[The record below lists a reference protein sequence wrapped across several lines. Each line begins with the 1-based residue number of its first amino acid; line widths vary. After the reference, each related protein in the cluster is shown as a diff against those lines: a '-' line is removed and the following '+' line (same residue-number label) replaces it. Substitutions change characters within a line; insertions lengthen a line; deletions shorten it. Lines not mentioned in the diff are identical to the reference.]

1 MSDVNGAAPAAA
13 EQTAAPETQVSPPN
27 PIESTGPTPD
37 PKPEPK
43 AEAKADKPS
52 SSISEALKKAEAKVA
67 ADAKAK
73 ETPKAP
79 EKPAKTEAKADAKT
93 EPKTEAKEVKSDG
106 PTRGEDGKFASK
118 DPKPDAKPTDAQ
130 PWRETPKRFSED
142 GKRDWENAPDSVKAE
157 THRAI
162 RELESGLKEY
172 KDRYEP
178 LKQYDEIARQNNT
191 TVKDALD
198 RYTTL
203 EKQLTSESPQDKW
216 AALQKVFDYAAI
228 NVREFAA
235 QIAGVRPDQVS
246 VHAEQQMQQFRTR
259 IAELE
264 HELSGYRTEKEQNLM
279 KTVDEFAARQPR
291 FDELAPKVAKLLES
305 GLAENL
311 QEAYAMADRLIPAAK
326 QASAEVPVTPE
337 TPAAHTPAKSVAG
350 SPSPGSSPTTRKPSN
365 SIKEALQR
373 AMAQAS

>member
-13 EQTAAPETQVSPPN
+13 EQPSLPMEVPVQPPN
-27 PIESTGPTPD
+27 PIESAGPQPD

-43 AEAKADKPS
+43 AEPKEVKTDKPS

-67 ADAKAK
+67 AKENDKSAKDAKAEK
-73 ETPKAP
+73 SDKA
-79 EKPAKTEAKADAKT
+79 
-93 EPKTEAKEVKSDG
+93 EPKVKAETKEVPKQD
-106 PTRGEDGKFASK
+106 RGEDGKFVSK
-118 DPKPDAKPTDAQ
+118 DLKPEVKPEAKVDT

-142 GKRDWENAPDSVKAE
+142 GKRDWEKAPDSVKAE

-162 RELESGLKEY
+162 RELENGIKEY

-178 LKQYDEIARQNNT
+178 LKQFDELARQNNT
-191 TVKDALD
+191 TIKDALD
-198 RYTTL
+198 RYTQL
-203 EKQLTSESPQDKW
+203 EKQLSSDSPQDKW
-216 AALQKVFDYAAI
+216 AALQKVFDYAGI

-235 QIAGVRPDQVS
+235 QIAGIRPDQVS

-264 HELSGYRTEKEQNLM
+264 HEVSGYRSEKTQKLEQ
-279 KTVDEFAARQPR
+279 TVEEFAAQNPR
-291 FDELAPKVAKLLES
+291 FDELSSKVAKFLES

-311 QEAYAMADRLIPAAK
+311 QEAYVMADRLIPAAK
-326 QASAEVPVTPE
+326 NASALTPVTPE
-337 TPAAHTPAKSVAG
+337 TPAAHTPAKSVTG
-350 SPSPGSSPTTRKPSN
+350 SPSPGSSPGGRKASN

-373 AMAQAS
+373 AMSQVG